1 MLSLLK
7 IDAFISCMQTA
18 ETWAEFQFAAFNP
31 QWLVKS
37 DVIGRAACIVQKTE
51 PLESQISVLGLQSAT
66 ARSTIYKWRAWKPPN
81 RGCPGGSAHQLL
93 V

>member
-1 MLSLLK
+1 
-7 IDAFISCMQTA
+7 MQTA

-37 DVIGRAACIVQKTE
+37 DVICCAACIMQKTE
-51 PLESQISVLGLQSAT
+51 PRESQISGLGLQSAT
-66 ARSTIYKWRAWKPPN
+66 VRSTIYKWRAWKRPN
-81 RGCPGGSAHQLL
+81 SGCPAGSAHQLL